1 MFLDDSDPDMI
12 LFLVEVDFS
21 KLKLSNFC
29 VKLTGLED
37 KCWILALHLGLNRS
51 QPPSFPLSTTRFNL
65 QEMNQLLGD
74 EKLSEKAKEFKQLFE
89 NFQKSQ
95 PGSML
100 AAQTSFFPPAAMT
113 IPPQSSFLPMAIP
126 SQLGSFLSS
135 QSQLSL
141 SEPNSEQKLSQSE
154 KPCEHCSIELQK
166 IEERLTK
173 KIDDLHKIQ
182 NEKLDKITALLANS
196 ELNKT

>member
-1 MFLDDSDPDMI
+1 MLDPGI
-12 LFLVEVDFS
+12 AF
-21 KLKLSNFC
+21 
-29 VKLTGLED
+29 GLD
-37 KCWILALHLGLNRS
+37 RS
-51 QPPSFPLSTTRFNL
+51 QTPSFPLSTTRFNL

-89 NFQKSQ
+89 NFQKSH

-113 IPPQSSFLPMAIP
+113 ISPQSSFLPMAIP

-154 KPCEHCSIELQK
+154 KTCEHCSTELQK

-182 NEKLDKITALLANS
+182 NEKLDKIMGLLVNS